1 MPAKDRSIGS
11 QGLEQG
17 GPNVGND
24 YSRNIT
30 RETQKN
36 DVSDIVVEKN
46 KAKEH
51 KKSGQPAK
59 PGNTKKG

>member
-36 DVSDIVVEKN
+36 DVSDIAIQKN
-46 KAKEH
+46 KAKDRQ
-51 KKSGQPAK
+51 KSGQPAK
-59 PGNTKKG
+59 PGNTKNR